1 MNGINTV
8 TDSVVTSPANESSDA
23 FNKGR
28 VSQMSSIFSKPISNI
43 CMVIFSLL
51 QAIQDDA
58 ESIHQLVVLLSDLSI
73 EVKQNAL
80 TDLMKMARES
90 TPSLWEN
97 QFKDILMTVVEKMK
111 DPEVSAFVTPS
122 EYCRKGTFG
131 SWFRI
136 DDLLRRVCY
145 YTFQRVRTKNA
156 QRSFS

>member
-1 MNGINTV
+1 M
-8 TDSVVTSPANESSDA
+8 A
-23 FNKGR
+23 
-28 VSQMSSIFSKPISNI
+28 
-43 CMVIFSLL
+43 IFSLL

-111 DPEVSAFVTPS
+111 DPEVCAFVTLS
-122 EYCRKGTFG
+122 EYCRKGTF
-131 SWFRI
+131 SSSFRI
-136 DDLLRRVCY
+136 DDQLSRVCY
-145 YTFQRVRTKNA
+145 YTFQRVRTKTA